1 MTAMRYVFLEKP
13 KTAEDVAHLLGN
25 EIIPI
30 FKEYWD
36 NCGEKFHGRP
46 FGFDEQGSL
55 SFMRAWVSGAVLMVM
70 AYEDDKPVGFIVM
83 AKLLPLLY
91 QSSILH
97 IDSYY
102 GRSPEILRGLFNF
115 LKSVLGVLS
124 PDEVLVP
131 ELPELE
137 LDMID
142 DVAQKQTSRKFI
154 RFER

>member
-1 MTAMRYVFLEKP
+1 MRYVFLEKP
-13 KTAEDVAHLLGN
+13 KTAEEVSRLLGQD
-25 EIIPI
+25 IIPI

-55 SFMRAWVSGAVLMVM
+55 SFMRAWVSGAVLLVM
-70 AYEDDKPVGFIVM
+70 AYEDDKPAGFIVM

-102 GRSPEILRGLFNF
+102 GRTPEILRGLFDF

-124 PDEVLVP
+124 PDEIIIP
-131 ELPELE
+131 DLPELE
-137 LDMID
+137 MSMVEDI
-142 DVAQKQTSRKFI
+142 AQKSSSRKLI